1 MTKSFQPRITI
12 FCLVITS
19 LFCLRIVH
27 QLHERGK
34 NEAREGIIVQASNTD
49 LHDLWRNIFFI
60 QN

>member
-1 MTKSFQPRITI
+1 MTKSFQPRMTI

-19 LFCLRIVH
+19 VFCLRMMH
-27 QLHERGK
+27 QWHERGK
-34 NEAREGIIVQASNTD
+34 KEAREEVIVQASNTD